1 MGKRFAG
8 STFLVLVVA
17 GILACS
23 GATHAEPDA
32 EGDSVKT
39 RDVSQKEL
47 LAMLEDGAAPEGV
60 VLLDVR
66 TVGEFEEGHI
76 RGALLIPHDQIG
88 DRLAELEAHREDE
101 IILYC
106 RSGRRVGIAAEV
118 LAAAGFEKLA
128 HLDGDMKGWLEK
140 DLPVASGR

>member
-1 MGKRFAG
+1 MSERAG
-8 STFLVLVVA
+8 VSIVLVLVVA
-17 GILACS
+17 GLLAWS
-23 GATHAEPDA
+23 GATAAAEA
-32 EGDSVKT
+32 GAVVKT

-47 LAMLEDGAAPEGV
+47 LTLFRNGAAPEGV

-66 TVGEFEEGHI
+66 TVAEFEQGHI
-76 RGALLIPHDQIG
+76 RGAVLIPHNQIG

-118 LAAAGFEKLA
+118 LTEAGFEKLA
-128 HLDGDMKGWLEK
+128 HLEGDMNGWLAK
-140 DLPVASGR
+140 DLPVEKPAP